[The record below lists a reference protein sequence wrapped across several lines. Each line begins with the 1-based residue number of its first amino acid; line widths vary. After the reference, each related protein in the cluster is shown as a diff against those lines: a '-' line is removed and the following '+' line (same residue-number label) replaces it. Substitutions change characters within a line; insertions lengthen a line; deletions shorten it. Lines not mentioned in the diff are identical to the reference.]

1 MTSHFET
8 APNPCINRRRT
19 ELLPGSRFR
28 PRRWTVIASGLLCGV
43 LALIVAF
50 TDRVAFFSP
59 LAAVV
64 VAAVGAVA
72 VMLQLRFRNRRQAT
86 VVHAPVWL
94 NLLGIAFAL
103 AALFADHLRITPQ
116 LGQLMAL
123 GAVGSFAISS
133 AVILHAFR
141 RDRVASKE

>member
-1 MTSHFET
+1 
-8 APNPCINRRRT
+8 
-19 ELLPGSRFR
+19 LPGSRFR

-43 LALIVAF
+43 LALVVAF
-50 TDRVAFFSP
+50 TDRAAFFSP

-86 VVHAPVWL
+86 VVHAPLWL

-141 RDRVASKE
+141 RDRVGSKE

>member
-1 MTSHFET
+1 M
-8 APNPCINRRRT
+8 
-19 ELLPGSRFR
+19 PGSRFR

-43 LALIVAF
+43 LALVVAF
-50 TDRVAFFSP
+50 TDRAAFFSP

-86 VVHAPVWL
+86 VVHAPLWL

-141 RDRVASKE
+141 RDRVGSKE

>member
-1 MTSHFET
+1 
-8 APNPCINRRRT
+8 
-19 ELLPGSRFR
+19 LPGSRLR

-50 TDRVAFFSP
+50 TDRAAFFSP

-72 VMLQLRFRNRRQAT
+72 VMLQLRFRNRRQVT

-103 AALFADHLRITPQ
+103 AALFADRLRFTAQ

-133 AVILHAFR
+133 AVILHGFR
-141 RDRVASKE
+141 RDRVAPKSDSG

>member
-1 MTSHFET
+1 
-8 APNPCINRRRT
+8 
-19 ELLPGSRFR
+19 LPGSRFR

-43 LALIVAF
+43 LALVVAF
-50 TDRVAFFSP
+50 TDRAAFFSP

-72 VMLQLRFRNRRQAT
+72 VMLQLRLRNRRQAT
-86 VVHAPVWL
+86 VVHAPLWL

-141 RDRVASKE
+141 RDRVGSKE

>member
-1 MTSHFET
+1 
-8 APNPCINRRRT
+8 
-19 ELLPGSRFR
+19 LPGSRFR

-43 LALIVAF
+43 LALVVAF
-50 TDRVAFFSP
+50 TDRAAFFSP

-86 VVHAPVWL
+86 VVHAPLWL

-141 RDRVASKE
+141 RDRVSSKE

>member
-1 MTSHFET
+1 
-8 APNPCINRRRT
+8 
-19 ELLPGSRFR
+19 
-28 PRRWTVIASGLLCGV
+28 VIASGLLCGV

-50 TDRVAFFSP
+50 TDRAAFFSP

-86 VVHAPVWL
+86 AVHAPLWL

-141 RDRVASKE
+141 RDRVTSKE